1 MKDSAFMKGR
11 ETRGDSQK
19 RGWWSVA
26 GELVTSAAS
35 QRVLNQERPGA
46 PQGADASRRH
56 LRVKRSI
63 ELLSNEMSLVL
74 AGALPAL
81 LTFVPS
87 VPLSYGCKASSPL
100 LLSPHKQSIRPP
112 SFGGRSGDVLLQG
125 GGGGSGFGG
134 GQ

>member
-1 MKDSAFMKGR
+1 
-11 ETRGDSQK
+11 
-19 RGWWSVA
+19 
-26 GELVTSAAS
+26 
-35 QRVLNQERPGA
+35 
-46 PQGADASRRH
+46 
-56 LRVKRSI
+56 
-63 ELLSNEMSLVL
+63 MSLVL

-134 GQ
+134 GSNDEGMYGGDDDDEGWEGTNPGLLVTAITVMIIFGRRGGGGTEKEVSSGKSVFQQIQE